1 VSRGAPSAATTYV
14 SNPAPPV
21 TYQALIPQ
29 KSYQDAAD
37 YLKTTTDQLNQALT
51 AMYDQAGTPAELG
64 AQQAGIRSRTASA
77 YAASLPVGDRYLAA
91 TTGVTDPYA
100 ALYQDAMAQAISGAE
115 DWQKARRKAAVTPGP
130 LMTYTPPS
138 WANNPDSMWAV
149 KMPTDSSSSTA
160 PTA

>member
-1 VSRGAPSAATTYV
+1 MSRGAPSAATTYV
-14 SNPAPPV
+14 STPAPPV

-29 KSYQDAAD
+29 SSYQDAAN

-100 ALYQDAMAQAISGAE
+100 ALYQDAMAQAVSGAQ
-115 DWQKARRKAAVTPGP
+115 DWEKARRKAAVTPGP
-130 LMTYTPPS
+130 QMTYTPPS
-138 WANNPDSMWAV
+138 WATHPDSSWAV
-149 KMPTDSSSSTA
+149 NPSQSSST
-160 PTA
+160 TA